1 MQRLIYLI
9 AFLFLWP
16 LTAMGQELFVQK
28 STDNQQDPLKSFRLL
43 LSEQLNPNLAT
54 IERVFNPLGDGE
66 SLLVRAYVTG
76 PEELVFRPLFSETV
90 DNAQD
95 SSYVL
100 RTLPGTEVR
109 EVLINFEAASERY
122 QMYFGQFHYSVS
134 PDMSGV
140 SQISVRPEATP
151 FLAENFQT
159 LFIDEPAAALTI
171 RYLTDQQEANNRT
184 SVIQLRKEYRDS
196 LTDQLLV
203 DSDGQI
209 VTPYRLIPYDSIDIK
224 AVYFL
229 EEYNLDTNTHLR
241 HDLYPAGHK
250 PYQFNALGHMH
261 PQDLMPQAKD
271 TLESNSL
278 KEVSRTETLDNNLEI
293 EPLKADKLNNQ
304 ESDVT
309 NPSVEANEISH

>member
-16 LTAMGQELFVQK
+16 LTVMGQELFVQEPA
-28 STDNQQDPLKSFRLL
+28 DNQQDPLKSFRLL
-43 LSEQLNPNLAT
+43 LSEQLNPNRAT

-76 PEELVFRPLFSETV
+76 PEELVFRPLFSESV

-109 EVLINFEAASERY
+109 EVLINFEATSERY

-134 PDMSGV
+134 PDMNGV
-140 SQISVRPEATP
+140 SQISVRPESTP

-159 LFIDEPAAALTI
+159 LFIDEPAAALAI
-171 RYLTDQQEANNRT
+171 RYLTDQQEANNLT

-196 LTDQLLV
+196 MTDQLLV

-209 VTPYRLIPYDSIDIK
+209 VNPYRLIPYDSIDIK

-229 EEYNLDTNTHLR
+229 EEYNLDDNTHLR
-241 HDLYPAGHK
+241 HDLYPSGRK
-250 PYQFNALGHMH
+250 SYQFNALGHVH
-261 PQDLMPQAKD
+261 QQEIMPKTTDTHEINTIEIDSLEAKQPD
-271 TLESNSL
+271 
-278 KEVSRTETLDNNLEI
+278 TETA
-293 EPLKADKLNNQ
+293 PLAAEDSSQ
-304 ESDVT
+304 
-309 NPSVEANEISH
+309 